1 MTQSLKFF
9 QLLNDAGQLPSIVNR
24 ELALVIDSTNGVI
37 RDHAIAA
44 TQANDKIGATLAAL
58 EAWGKED
65 TSPVKPTL
73 PPGMVVVDNAT
84 GEPSYTGPIDPPTMS
99 IEDWQVYSQN
109 YEKIGLYAVF
119 SSSPVGK
126 EKDPATGR
134 DLHQGDLAQTVDLV
148 AYKAKGGRL
157 APYL

>member
-24 ELALVIDSTNGVI
+24 ELALVIDSTTGVI

-65 TSPVKPTL
+65 VAPTKPTL
-73 PPGMVVVDNAT
+73 PPGQIVVDNAT
-84 GEPSYTGPIDPPTMS
+84 GEPSFTGSIDPTS
-99 IEDWQVYSQN
+99 LSVEDWQVFSQN
-109 YEKIGLYAVF
+109 YEKIKFYEVF

-148 AYKAKGGRL
+148 AYKAKGGKL